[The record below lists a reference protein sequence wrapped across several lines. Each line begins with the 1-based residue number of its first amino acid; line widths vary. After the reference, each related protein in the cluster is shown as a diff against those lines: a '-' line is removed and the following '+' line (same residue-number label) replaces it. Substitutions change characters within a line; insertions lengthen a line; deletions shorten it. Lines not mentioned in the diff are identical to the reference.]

1 MSPIQVTV
9 AGMILDPQT
18 RGPVLLLHVP
28 PLDRYLPIWVGT
40 SEAASIAMVLQGDTF
55 ERPLTHDLLAAV
67 IDGLGGQVT
76 KVLIHDVREGTFLAK
91 MLLSRGT
98 EVVSLDCRPSDA
110 LAVALRTA
118 APVFVDE
125 KVVRIERDH
134 LLTFDEEETKA
145 LFGDA
150 GSPTVPGGNF
160 GLRPCGGRSEAEGC
174 HDTDDATDDLA
185 GGAADEPDEPDED
198 DEGEDGS

>member
-18 RGPVLLLHVP
+18 RGPVLLLHLP
-28 PLDRYLPIWVGT
+28 PVDRYLPIWVGT
-40 SEAASIAMVLQGDTF
+40 SEAAAIAMVLQGDTF

-76 KVLIHDVREGTFLAK
+76 KVLIHDVRQGTFLAK
-91 MLLSRGT
+91 MLLSRGA

-110 LAVALRTA
+110 LAVALRTG

-125 KVVRIERDH
+125 KVVRLEQDH
-134 LLTFDEEETKA
+134 LLTFDEDETKA

-150 GSPTVPGGNF
+150 ENPAVPGGGF
-160 GLRPCGGRSEAEGC
+160 GLRPCGGRSEAAGC
-174 HDTDDATDDLA
+174 HDTEDPADA
-185 GGAADEPDEPDED
+185 AADDPAAETDED
-198 DEGEDGS
+198 VEGEDRP